1 MSDFV
6 ATSDIPAGDPGR
18 GVFAFRKGDRVPA
31 HLVEQNDWQD
41 FVSGAGTQ
49 AAQKAVTDVTG
60 ESPAKTATVAKSS
73 EKKG

>member
-1 MSDFV
+1 MSDPI
-6 ATSDIPAGDPGR
+6 ATSDIPYGDPGR
-18 GVFAFRKGDRVPA
+18 GVYAFRKGQTVPA
-31 HLVEQNDWQD
+31 YLVEENGWQD
-41 FVSGAGTQ
+41 YVSGASTQ